1 MSAYLTH
8 RRATTIAQKRKSPAE
23 KRPQGLFEIPNAQ
36 MANATFPRTIQTRRA
51 RQPRADPRL
60 LSGSDIA
67 TTQSLAKRQPDGGP
81 TTRNAYDRTIPSHP
95 FDRRSKAPY
104 SNAPDRMHDANRRTS
119 SRQPSPGLA
128 RLCLSA
134 APSRACWRLDLTMLA
149 RRGENVYT
157 GPSLLAVAGALAT
170 LPELSLQDVAQADAG
185 TGESG
190 AGSHPRW
197 GVLELCT
204 PCGPLPVH

>member
-23 KRPQGLFEIPNAQ
+23 KRPQGLFEIPNAE
-36 MANATFPRTIQTRRA
+36 MANATFPRTIQKRRA
-51 RQPRADPRL
+51 RQPTPDPRL
-60 LSGSDIA
+60 LPGSDIA

-104 SNAPDRMHDANRRTS
+104 SNTPDRMHDANRRTS

-134 APSRACWRLDLTMLA
+134 TPSPACSRLDLTRLA
-149 RRGENVYT
+149 RRGENF
-157 GPSLLAVAGALAT
+157 
-170 LPELSLQDVAQADAG
+170 
-185 TGESG
+185 
-190 AGSHPRW
+190 
-197 GVLELCT
+197 
-204 PCGPLPVH
+204 